1 MLTPGILVKINISL
15 EKQCE
20 REGLE
25 MCVWTVGHHDIINEE
40 VMLQSDDG
48 ENDGGASS
56 AYC

>member
-40 VMLQSDDG
+40 VML
-48 ENDGGASS
+48 
-56 AYC
+56 